1 MPLQYKEYGTVKAV
15 RGCIVTVLGL
25 ENCIN
30 GQLIRFGY
38 GTIGSI
44 IGFNEDETQVLLL
57 KEHDPIK
64 TGDTATMTLESFN
77 AGVSDKFVGRMMNVL
92 GEPMDGLGIIQPD
105 AYMPIFAEAPSILE
119 REILKET
126 LETGI
131 KIIDSMIPV
140 GRGQRELI
148 LGDKMTGKTTIC
160 TDAIINQKGKNM
172 ICIYC
177 SIGKSK
183 AAMNRVV
190 DLFKKY
196 ECFAYS
202 MILSAMAGEPP
213 GQQYLAPYVASA
225 VGEYFMNKGKHVL
238 VCFDDFTKHAWAYRE
253 ISLILGRPPGRESY
267 PGDVFYLHSRMI
279 ERAAK
284 LNKARGGGSMTFLPI
299 IELLEGDLTGY
310 ISSNLVSMTDG
321 QIYLSAAQFNEGFKP
336 AIGIGLSVSR
346 IGNKVQWPAVKKVSK
361 TLRLE
366 FVRYEELQRLSRLKA
381 SGQSEEAERQLNEGK
396 ILYELLKQ
404 ERDNPVPTPAMVL
417 IFLAHTEQ
425 LLDDLEMNELEKFK
439 TDLYTFALERN
450 PPIMKKLIETRDFD
464 DEMKKEM
471 ILIIKDY
478 INVLISQRMEVA
490 EEEGVVQEIT
500 ISGKAKKDAEA
511 KPQPKKA

>member
-38 GTIGSI
+38 GTMGTI
-44 IGFNEDETQVLLL
+44 IGFNQEETHVLLL
-57 KEHDPIK
+57 KENEPIK
-64 TGDTATMTLESFN
+64 TGDTAIMTLEPFN
-77 AGVSDKFVGRMMNVL
+77 AAVSDKFIGRMVNVL
-92 GEPMDGLGIIQPD
+92 GEPLDGMGPIHPE
-105 AYMPIFAEAPSILE
+105 AYVPIFAEAPSILE
-119 REILKET
+119 REILKAT

-131 KIIDSMIPV
+131 KIVDAIIPV

-148 LGDKMTGKTTIC
+148 LGDKMTGKTTLC
-160 TDAIINQKGKNM
+160 TDMIINQKGKDV

-177 SIGKSK
+177 AIGKSR
-183 AAMNRVV
+183 AALTRVLDV
-190 DLFKKY
+190 FKRKG
-196 ECFAYS
+196 CFEYT
-202 MILSAMAGEPP
+202 IVVSAMAGEPP
-213 GQQYLAPYVASA
+213 GQQYLAPYVTSA
-225 VGEYFMNKGKHVL
+225 IGEFFMNKGGHVL
-238 VCFDDFTKHAWAYRE
+238 VAFDDFTKHAWAYRE

-267 PGDVFYLHSRMI
+267 PGDIFYLHSRMI

-284 LNKARGGGSMTFLPI
+284 LNKQRGGGSMTFFPI

-321 QIYLSAAQFNEGFKP
+321 QIYLSTAAFNEGFKP

-346 IGNKVQWPAVKKVSK
+346 IGNKVQWPAIKKLSK

-366 FVRYEELQRLSRLKA
+366 YVRYEELQRLSRLKS

-404 ERDNPVPTPAMVL
+404 EKDTPVPSEAEVL
-417 IFLAHTEQ
+417 IFLANNKQ
-425 LLDDLEMNELEKFK
+425 LLDDLEISELEKFK
-439 TDLYTFALERN
+439 TGIYPHALEHI
-450 PPIMKKLIETRDFD
+450 PEVVKKLKETRDFD
-464 DEMKKEM
+464 EHMEEEMTEAIKEYVKRIMDERLE
-471 ILIIKDY
+471 
-478 INVLISQRMEVA
+478 EV

-500 ISGKAKKDAEA
+500 IAGQSKDKNPAAKAK
-511 KPQPKKA
+511 